1 MVYNSYLNE
10 ADKELVEYITC
21 EQVIQREKTPN

>member
-10 ADKELVEYITC
+10 ADQELVEYVTH